1 MSGDRGTAGPAP
13 PDRPAGREAEHIF
26 EMSLD
31 LICVAGFDGRFK
43 TVNPAFARTLGYSPD
58 ELLERQFTDFVH
70 PDDQRA
76 TLEAFGDVLEGG
88 EVTQFE
94 NRYITKDGTERW
106 LQWSSRA
113 VPGQSVVYAIARDVT
128 ESRRITGE
136 QAALR
141 RVATLAARESSP
153 VAILGAVTEEVA
165 RVLETE
171 AVGMLRFEPDGT
183 ATLVAQSQT
192 PWDPPPLG
200 SRFTLEGENVLAWVH
215 RTGQA
220 ARMDDWESATGSLA
234 AMAHVLGVRSS
245 VATPIVV
252 EGRLWGTMIAATSQS
267 TPLPADTESRLGE
280 FTELV
285 ATAISNAES
294 REVLTRLADEQAAL
308 RRVATL
314 VAQGASAAAVFD
326 AVAAEMERLL
336 GADGV
341 TLSRYE
347 PDDEVTL
354 VAHRGT
360 GAEMAPAG
368 TRLSLT
374 GDNVASKVRRTRQP
388 ARKEDYEDG
397 EGPIAE
403 LVRDIG
409 VRATVGAPI
418 VVEGRLWGLTV
429 SQWRGE
435 HEPPA
440 DTEERMVQFAELLG
454 TAIANADNRDQL
466 TASRARLL
474 TAADEARRRV
484 VRDLH
489 DGAQQRLVHTI
500 VALKLARRAFDEEDG
515 DGGEARRRG
524 PGARRAGHR
533 GVARTR
539 SRHPSRGSHTRR
551 TPGRSRRPRGAARP
565 AGAGRSSGRAASR
578 RGRGEC
584 LLRCGRGAD
593 QHHEA
598 LARLPRRGD
607 GIGGERTCSRW
618 TSATTGSVEPTR
630 TDTVWSEWRTV

>member
-1 MSGDRGTAGPAP
+1 MKQRQ
-13 PDRPAGREAEHIF
+13 REAEHIL
-26 EMSLD
+26 ELSLD

-43 TVNPAFARTLGYSPD
+43 SVNPAFARTLGYSPD
-58 ELLERQFTDFVH
+58 ELFERQFIDFVH

-76 TLEAFGDVLEGG
+76 TLEAFGDILEGG

-94 NRYITKDGTERW
+94 NRYITKDGAERW
-106 LQWSSRA
+106 LQWSARA

-128 ESRRITGE
+128 ESRRVTEE

-153 VAILGAVTEEVA
+153 VEILGAVTEEAA

-171 AVGMLRFEPDGT
+171 AVGMLRFDPDGT

-200 SRFTLEGENVLAWVH
+200 SRLMLDGENVVAWVH
-215 RTGQA
+215 RTGRT
-220 ARMDDWESATGSLA
+220 ARMDDWTNATGSVA

-252 EGRLWGTMIAATSQS
+252 EGRLWGTMIAATSRS
-267 TPLPADTESRLGE
+267 KSLPADTESRIGA

-294 REVLTRLADEQAAL
+294 REVLTRLADEQASL

-347 PDDEVTL
+347 AEDEVTL

-360 GAEMAPAG
+360 GAGIAPAG

-388 ARKEDYEDG
+388 ARKEDYANA

-474 TAADEARRRV
+474 TASDEARRRV

-489 DGAQQRLVHTI
+489 DGAQQRLVHAI
-500 VALKLARRAFDEEDG
+500 VTLKLARDAFVAGAGQAGGLVDEALQHAERANAELHELAHG
-515 DGGEARRRG
+515 ILPAALTRGGLR
-524 PGARRAGHR
+524 
-533 GVARTR
+533 
-539 SRHPSRGSHTRR
+539 
-551 TPGRSRRPRGAARP
+551 GRSRLPRGAARP
-565 AGAGRSSGRAASR
+565 PCAGRCPSRAASR
-578 RGRGEC
+578 RDRGERV
-584 LLRCGRGAD
+584 LHRGRGAD

-598 LARLPRRGD
+598 LARLPRRG
-607 GIGGERTCSRW
+607 RPQRSRVARSKW
-618 TSATTGSVEPTR
+618 TFATTGSVGPTP
-630 TDTVWSEWRTV
+630 TVTGWSGWQTV